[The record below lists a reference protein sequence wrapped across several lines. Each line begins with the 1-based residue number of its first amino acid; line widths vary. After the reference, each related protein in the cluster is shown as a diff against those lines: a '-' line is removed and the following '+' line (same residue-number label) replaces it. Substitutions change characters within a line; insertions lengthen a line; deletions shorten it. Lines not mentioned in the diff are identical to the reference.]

1 MPSEGISCPLSDFNS
16 LPSAGNRDGRT
27 QPTWAASEK
36 CRTVSAADA
45 VTTYLPPSEVTLR
58 KVNIRLRPGGD
69 SLPLDF

>member
-16 LPSAGNRDGRT
+16 LPSAGNRDG
-27 QPTWAASEK
+27 K
-36 CRTVSAADA
+36 CRAVSAADA